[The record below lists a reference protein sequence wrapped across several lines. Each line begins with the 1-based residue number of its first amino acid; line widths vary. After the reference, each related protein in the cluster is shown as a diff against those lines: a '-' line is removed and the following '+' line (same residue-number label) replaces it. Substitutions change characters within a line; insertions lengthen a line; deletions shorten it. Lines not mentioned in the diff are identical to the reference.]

1 MLLNMRRKL
10 HLAIVSSILVRR
22 ATRVFFGC
30 CFYLQVE
37 HIKSGSVGRY
47 ANEVHGRVFNIQK
60 VLEERLHMIVFHAD
74 TAFGAQE
81 RVFVLVPYVC

>member
-1 MLLNMRRKL
+1 MGKKL
-10 HLAIVSSILVRR
+10 HLAIVYSTSVRR
-22 ATRVFFGC
+22 ATRFVFGY

-37 HIKSGSVGRY
+37 HTKSGSVGRY
-47 ANEVHGRVFNIQK
+47 ANEVHGRVFNVQK